1 MLCNMHADLKRLPQ
15 VLEELLGDAG
25 YVMYF
30 GVVKGGRIGQ
40 LLHRLCS
47 DRRDI

>member
-15 VLEELLGDAG
+15 VLEELLGDTG

-30 GVVKGGRIGQ
+30 GVVKGRRIGQ
-40 LLHRLCS
+40 LLHRLCYG
-47 DRRDI
+47 R